1 MDKNKTYFNTKDSE
15 TENFGKVC
23 FTRDEY
29 RKSKGISKNQICINA
44 NVQRTQL
51 QNYCMNKV
59 ARIDL
64 FVLARICNYLECEI
78 GDIMKYEP
86 PER

>member
-1 MDKNKTYFNTKDSE
+1 MIDLAETKKSVAEQEDI
-15 TENFGKVC
+15 GQVC
-23 FTRDEY
+23 FTLDEF

-51 QNYCMNKV
+51 QNYCKNKV

-78 GDIMKYEP
+78 GDIMKYVP
-86 PER
+86 PKK